1 MKNTRRGLGKGLG
14 IGYKN
19 LAPMDSHIHSLSA
32 KGVKSQ
38 KMYYDLAPKYD
49 SRASFYGKARIEDS
63 YGTLKLFSYNTLVA
77 EIEDGKVKVYGSYSQ
92 TTARHIKEFL
102 KQNGFKVEST
112 NQILEDYGVTKLNA
126 KTISCKKCGME
137 FHTYDKN
144 YPYVPQHTCLN
155 DEELNA
161 KGKPTDDQLRLMARL
176 HPNFNDMIGK
186 YLNQGMTE
194 KQAVKKVEDLIIK
207 KTREAES
214 KGLLAKGKKSL
225 YAKKTFKIGESAKGG
240 VISVETSK
248 TKATIIGRDWDFSKG
263 SSRGSSQSNA
273 PEWTRLTVDVNDSD
287 AERKLQN
294 FLEDIT
300 TPYYADNVMDF
311 VKKNVTFNSRGW

>member
-1 MKNTRRGLGKGLG
+1 MKNVRRGLGKGLG
-14 IGYKN
+14 TGYKN

-32 KGVKSQ
+32 KGVK
-38 KMYYDLAPKYD
+38 
-49 SRASFYGKARIEDS
+49 
-63 YGTLKLFSYNTLVA
+63 
-77 EIEDGKVKVYGSYSQ
+77 
-92 TTARHIKEFL
+92 
-102 KQNGFKVEST
+102 T
-112 NQILEDYGVTKLNA
+112 N
-126 KTISCKKCGME
+126 SM
-137 FHTYDKN
+137 
-144 YPYVPQHTCLN
+144 LN
-155 DEELNA
+155 DALKRVEIVRNSLYKKKMNKMAEELNQAHSSLQQGMEEEEITIEA
-161 KGKPTDDQLRLMARL
+161 KGKDVVCWNCGEKVSKNKVGNYFCPKCHLM
-176 HPNFNDMIGK
+176 IK
-186 YLNQGMTE
+186 YNPDSAWGE
-194 KQAVKKVEDLIIK
+194 
-207 KTREAES
+207 EAH
-214 KGLLAKGKKSL
+214 KLDKYGNLKAKGKKSL